1 MSRKDDIKKLAIAA
15 ATISAA
21 IFAAKKVS
29 DDDVKVLMPNRDENS
44 KAYLLGDGFGNLALA
59 YALINHANLSPLN
72 INIYTKNFNEFVK
85 IKEGENNYKTFDNR
99 FSEFNFKNTYEVLK
113 NILDEDELN
122 KISEKIAKKEKPML
136 LDLSLNKFSKVL
148 EVDEASKKKLYK
160 LMLYPMDL
168 DDKTSL
174 EQYFLFTDFLSS
186 NLFYYLA
193 SIYNLK
199 STSPVLELKEAL
211 LDFIGSESY
220 FDLDTDRIYNFLRD
234 YLIELG
240 VNFYDEY
247 KFIDFNAKDNYV
259 DKLTF
264 EKNEQVE
271 EVLTDLKDI
280 ISIESP
286 TYLSNLA
293 LGNTTNIPEKILSSY
308 ISKNNFSA
316 QNIYKEI
323 EGKTRDSSILF
334 VNLEFSDDSFIK
346 KLKKNLQDND
356 FFIFKVKSGIS
367 AKIIG
372 NEVILKILNP
382 NKNSIFV
389 GNAFKA
395 LNGEDFFF
403 ALIKLFNLEENY
415 ADLRFNLKNVSI
427 SVFENYKKIPGESY
441 KRNVNK
447 ICNLFFISSKNSD
460 FGELYSVE
468 KLVQE
473 GIKNAHDIMGID
485 HLEVFENN
493 LSKMEILKFIN
504 NL

>member
-72 INIYTKNFNEFVK
+72 INIYTKNFNEFIK

-122 KISEKIAKKEKPML
+122 KISEKIVKKEKPML

-211 LDFIGSESY
+211 SDFIGSESY
-220 FDLDTDRIYNFLRD
+220 FDLDTDRIYKFLRD

-264 EKNEQVE
+264 EKNEQIE

-367 AKIIG
+367 AKIVG

-389 GNAFKA
+389 GDAFKA

-441 KRNVNK
+441 KRNINK

>member
-174 EQYFLFTDFLSS
+174 EQYFLFSDFLSS

-193 SIYNLK
+193 SIYNVK

-211 LDFIGSESY
+211 FDFIGSESY
-220 FDLDTDRIYNFLRD
+220 FDLDTDRIYKFLRD

-367 AKIIG
+367 AKIVG

-389 GNAFKA
+389 GDAFRA

-460 FGELYSVE
+460 FGDLYSVE

>member
-15 ATISAA
+15 ATIYAA
-21 IFAAKKVS
+21 IFAARKVS
-29 DDDVKVLMPNRDENS
+29 DDEVKVLMPNRDENS

-59 YALINHANLSPLN
+59 YALINHANLDPQN
-72 INIYTKNFNEFVK
+72 INIYTKSFNEFIK
-85 IKEGENNYKTFDNR
+85 IREDENNYPTFDNR
-99 FSEFNFKNTYEVLK
+99 YSEFNFKNTYEILK
-113 NILDEDELN
+113 NILHEDELN
-122 KISEKIAKKEKPML
+122 KISEKIAKKERPRV
-136 LDLSLNKFSKVL
+136 LDLSLNKFSKIL
-148 EVDEASKKKLYK
+148 EVDEGTKKKFYK
-160 LMLYPMDL
+160 LLLSPIDFE
-168 DDKTSL
+168 DKNSID
-174 EQYFLFTDFLSS
+174 QYFLFTEFLDS
-186 NLFYYLA
+186 NLFFYLA

-199 STSPVLELKEAL
+199 ATSPVSELREAL
-211 LDFIGSESY
+211 VDFIGSESY
-220 FDLDTDRIYNFLRD
+220 FDLNTDEIYKYLKD
-234 YLIELG
+234 YLIDQG
-240 VNFYDEY
+240 VIFYDDY
-247 KFIDFNAKDNYV
+247 KFIDFTSLDNYV

-293 LGNTTNIPEKILSSY
+293 LGNTTSIPEKILSTY
-308 ISKNNFSA
+308 ISKNNISS

-323 EGKTRDSSILF
+323 QGKTSDSSILY
-334 VNLEFSDDSFIK
+334 VDLEFSDDSFIN
-346 KLKKNLQDND
+346 KLRENLQDSD

-367 AKIIG
+367 AKVIG
-372 NEVILKILNP
+372 NEVILKVLNP

-389 GNAFKA
+389 GDAFKA

-403 ALIKLFNLEENY
+403 DLIKLFNLEDKY
-415 ADLRFNLKNVSI
+415 ADLRFNLKSVGISI
-427 SVFENYKKIPGESY
+427 LEDYKKVPGEDY
-441 KRNVNK
+441 KRSVNK

-468 KLVQE
+468 KLIQQ

-493 LSKMEILKFIN
+493 LSTIEILKFIN

>member
-99 FSEFNFKNTYEVLK
+99 FSEFNFKNTYEMLK

-122 KISEKIAKKEKPML
+122 KISEKIAKKEKPIL
-136 LDLSLNKFSKVL
+136 LDLSLNKFSDL
-148 EVDEASKKKLYK
+148 CHVDEASKKKLYK

-168 DDKTSL
+168 DNKTSL

-199 STSPVLELKEAL
+199 STSPVHELKEAL

-220 FDLDTDRIYNFLRD
+220 FDLDTDRIYKFLRD

-240 VNFYDEY
+240 VNFYDDY

-264 EKNEQVE
+264 ERNEQVE

-367 AKIIG
+367 AKIVG

-389 GNAFKA
+389 GDAFKA

-427 SVFENYKKIPGESY
+427 SVFENYKKISGESY
-441 KRNVNK
+441 KRNINK

-504 NL
+504 KS

>member
-85 IKEGENNYKTFDNR
+85 IKEGENNYPTFDNR

-308 ISKNNFSA
+308 ISKNNFST

>member
-72 INIYTKNFNEFVK
+72 INIYTKNFNEFIK
-85 IKEGENNYKTFDNR
+85 IKEGENNYPTFDNR

-113 NILDEDELN
+113 NILDEEELN
-122 KISEKIAKKEKPML
+122 KISEKITKKEKPML
-136 LDLSLNKFSKVL
+136 LDLSLNKFSDL
-148 EVDEASKKKLYK
+148 LDVDEASKKKLYK

-168 DDKTSL
+168 DNKTSL

-199 STSPVLELKEAL
+199 ATSPVLELKEAL
-211 LDFIGSESY
+211 LDFIGSETY
-220 FDLDTDRIYNFLRD
+220 FDLDTDKIYKFLRD

-264 EKNEQVE
+264 EKNEQIE

-367 AKIIG
+367 AKIVG

-389 GNAFKA
+389 GDAFKA

>member
-72 INIYTKNFNEFVK
+72 INIYTKNFNEFIK
-85 IKEGENNYKTFDNR
+85 IKEGESNYPTFDNR

-160 LMLYPMDL
+160 LMLNPMDL

-174 EQYFLFTDFLSS
+174 EQYFLFSDFLSS

-211 LDFIGSESY
+211 SDFIGSESY
-220 FDLDTDRIYNFLRD
+220 FDLDTDRIYKFLRD

-247 KFIDFNAKDNYV
+247 KFIDFNAKNNYV

-293 LGNTTNIPEKILSSY
+293 LGNTTKIPEKILSCY

-367 AKIIG
+367 AKIVG

>member
-72 INIYTKNFNEFVK
+72 INIYTKNFNEFIK

-220 FDLDTDRIYNFLRD
+220 FDLDTDRIYKFLRD

-367 AKIIG
+367 AKIVG

-389 GNAFKA
+389 GDAFKA

-441 KRNVNK
+441 KRNINK

>member
-85 IKEGENNYKTFDNR
+85 IKEGENNYPTFDNR

-174 EQYFLFTDFLSS
+174 EQYFLFSDFLSS

-211 LDFIGSESY
+211 SDFIGSESY
-220 FDLDTDRIYNFLRD
+220 FDLDTDRIYKFLRD

-247 KFIDFNAKDNYV
+247 KFIDFSAKDNYV

-367 AKIIG
+367 AKIVG

-441 KRNVNK
+441 KRNINK

>member
-211 LDFIGSESY
+211 SDFIGSESY
-220 FDLDTDRIYNFLRD
+220 FDLDTDRIYKLLRN

-240 VNFYDEY
+240 VNFYDDY
-247 KFIDFNAKDNYV
+247 KFIDFSAKDNYV

-264 EKNEQVE
+264 EKNEQIE

-293 LGNTTNIPEKILSSY
+293 LGNTTKIPEKILSSY
-308 ISKNNFSA
+308 ISKNNFSS

-334 VNLEFSDDSFIK
+334 VNLEFSDNSFIK

-389 GNAFKA
+389 GDAFKA

>member
-72 INIYTKNFNEFVK
+72 INIYTKNFNEFIK
-85 IKEGENNYKTFDNR
+85 IKEGENNYPTFDNR
-99 FSEFNFKNTYEVLK
+99 FSEYNFKNTYEVLK

-160 LMLYPMDL
+160 LMLYTMEL

-211 LDFIGSESY
+211 SDFIGSESY
-220 FDLDTDRIYNFLRD
+220 FDLDTDRIYKFLRD

-247 KFIDFNAKDNYV
+247 KFIDFNAKNNYV

>member
-85 IKEGENNYKTFDNR
+85 IKEGENNYPTFDNR

-308 ISKNNFSA
+308 ISKNNFSS

-367 AKIIG
+367 AKIVG

-441 KRNVNK
+441 KRNINK

>member
-85 IKEGENNYKTFDNR
+85 IKEGENNYPTFDNR

-367 AKIIG
+367 AKIVG

>member
-85 IKEGENNYKTFDNR
+85 IKEGENNYPTFDNR

-160 LMLYPMDL
+160 LMLYPMEL
-168 DDKTSL
+168 DDNTSL
-174 EQYFLFTDFLSS
+174 EQYFLFSEFLSS

-199 STSPVLELKEAL
+199 STSPVLELKGAL

-220 FDLDTDRIYNFLRD
+220 FDLDTDRIYKFLRD

-247 KFIDFNAKDNYV
+247 KFIDFNSKDNYV

-323 EGKTRDSSILF
+323 EGKTRDSSILL

-367 AKIIG
+367 AKIVG

>member
-85 IKEGENNYKTFDNR
+85 IKEGENNYPTFDNR

-211 LDFIGSESY
+211 SDFIGSEFY
-220 FDLDTDRIYNFLRD
+220 FDLDTDRIYKFLRD

-308 ISKNNFSA
+308 ISKNNFST

-367 AKIIG
+367 AKIVG

-441 KRNVNK
+441 KRNINK

>member
-72 INIYTKNFNEFVK
+72 INIYTKNFNEFIK

-160 LMLYPMDL
+160 LMLYPMEL

-174 EQYFLFTDFLSS
+174 EQYFLFSDFLSS

-220 FDLDTDRIYNFLRD
+220 FDLDTDRIYKFLRD

-264 EKNEQVE
+264 EKNEQIE

-367 AKIIG
+367 AKIVG

-389 GNAFKA
+389 GDAFKA

>member
-21 IFAAKKVS
+21 ILAAKKVS

-220 FDLDTDRIYNFLRD
+220 FDLDTDRIYKFLRD

-264 EKNEQVE
+264 EKNEQIE

-389 GNAFKA
+389 GDAFKA

-441 KRNVNK
+441 KRNINK

>member
-211 LDFIGSESY
+211 SDFIGSESY
-220 FDLDTDRIYNFLRD
+220 FDLDTDRIYKLLRN

-240 VNFYDEY
+240 VNFYDDY
-247 KFIDFNAKDNYV
+247 KFIDFSAKDNYV

-264 EKNEQVE
+264 EKNEQIE

-293 LGNTTNIPEKILSSY
+293 LGNTTKIPEKILSSY
-308 ISKNNFSA
+308 ISKNNFSS

-323 EGKTRDSSILF
+323 QGKTTDSSILF

-389 GNAFKA
+389 GDAFKA

>member
-85 IKEGENNYKTFDNR
+85 IKEGENNYPTFDNR

-211 LDFIGSESY
+211 SDFIGSEFY

-308 ISKNNFSA
+308 ISKNNFSS

-367 AKIIG
+367 AKIVG

-441 KRNVNK
+441 KRNINK

>member
-21 IFAAKKVS
+21 ILAAKKVS

-99 FSEFNFKNTYEVLK
+99 FSEFNFKNTYEMLK
-113 NILDEDELN
+113 NILDEEELN
-122 KISEKIAKKEKPML
+122 KISEKIVKKEKPML

-168 DDKTSL
+168 DNKTSL

-220 FDLDTDRIYNFLRD
+220 FDLDTDRIYKFLRD

-367 AKIIG
+367 AKIVG

-389 GNAFKA
+389 GDAFKA

-441 KRNVNK
+441 KRNINK

>member
-85 IKEGENNYKTFDNR
+85 IKEDENNYPTFDNR
-99 FSEFNFKNTYEVLK
+99 FSEFNFKNTYELLK
-113 NILDEDELN
+113 NILDEYELN
-122 KISEKIAKKEKPML
+122 KISEKIAKKEKPLL

-160 LMLYPMDL
+160 LMLYPMEL

-174 EQYFLFTDFLSS
+174 EQYFLFSDFLSS

-220 FDLDTDRIYNFLRD
+220 FDLDTDRIYKFLRD

-367 AKIIG
+367 AKIVG

-441 KRNVNK
+441 KRNINK

>member
-72 INIYTKNFNEFVK
+72 INIYTKNFNEFIK
-85 IKEGENNYKTFDNR
+85 IKEGENNYPTFDNR

-211 LDFIGSESY
+211 SDFIGSESY
-220 FDLDTDRIYNFLRD
+220 FDLDTDRIYKFLRD

-247 KFIDFNAKDNYV
+247 KFIDFNAKNNYV

-367 AKIIG
+367 AKIVG

>member
-99 FSEFNFKNTYEVLK
+99 FSEFNFKNTYEMLK

-122 KISEKIAKKEKPML
+122 KISEKIAKKEKPIL
-136 LDLSLNKFSKVL
+136 LDLSLNKFSDL
-148 EVDEASKKKLYK
+148 CHVDEASKKKLYK

-168 DDKTSL
+168 DNKTSL

-199 STSPVLELKEAL
+199 STSPVHELKEAL

-220 FDLDTDRIYNFLRD
+220 FDLDTDRIYKFLRD

-240 VNFYDEY
+240 VNFYDDY

-264 EKNEQVE
+264 ERNEQVE

-367 AKIIG
+367 AKIVG

-389 GNAFKA
+389 GDAFKA

-427 SVFENYKKIPGESY
+427 SVFENYKKISGESY
-441 KRNVNK
+441 KRNINK

>member
-72 INIYTKNFNEFVK
+72 INIYTKNFNEFIK

-193 SIYNLK
+193 SIYNMK

-264 EKNEQVE
+264 EKNEEVE

-308 ISKNNFSA
+308 ISKNNFST

>member
-85 IKEGENNYKTFDNR
+85 IKEGENNYPTFDNR

-160 LMLYPMDL
+160 LMLYPMEL

-174 EQYFLFTDFLSS
+174 EQYFLFSDFLSS

-199 STSPVLELKEAL
+199 STSPVLELKGAL

-220 FDLDTDRIYNFLRD
+220 FDLDTDRIYKFLRD

-247 KFIDFNAKDNYV
+247 KFIDFNSKDNYV

-323 EGKTRDSSILF
+323 EGKTRDSSILL

-367 AKIIG
+367 AKIVG

>member
-72 INIYTKNFNEFVK
+72 INIYTKNFNEFIK

-220 FDLDTDRIYNFLRD
+220 FDLDTDRIYKFLRD

-264 EKNEQVE
+264 EKNEQIE

-367 AKIIG
+367 AKIVG

-389 GNAFKA
+389 GDAFKA

>member
-85 IKEGENNYKTFDNR
+85 IKEGENNYPTFDNR

-323 EGKTRDSSILF
+323 EGKTRDSSILL

-367 AKIIG
+367 AKIVG

-447 ICNLFFISSKNSD
+447 ICNLLFISSKNSD

>member
-85 IKEGENNYKTFDNR
+85 IKEDENNYPTFDNR

-211 LDFIGSESY
+211 SDFIGSESY
-220 FDLDTDRIYNFLRD
+220 FDLDTDRIYKFLRD

-247 KFIDFNAKDNYV
+247 KFIDFNAKNNYV

-356 FFIFKVKSGIS
+356 FFIFKIKSGIS
-367 AKIIG
+367 AKIVG

-441 KRNVNK
+441 KRNINK

>member
-72 INIYTKNFNEFVK
+72 INIYTKNFNEFIK

-160 LMLYPMDL
+160 LMLYPMEL

-220 FDLDTDRIYNFLRD
+220 FDLDTDRIYKFLRD

-247 KFIDFNAKDNYV
+247 KFIDFSAKDNYV

-367 AKIIG
+367 AKIVG

-389 GNAFKA
+389 GDAFKA

>member
-85 IKEGENNYKTFDNR
+85 IKEGENNYPTFDNR
-99 FSEFNFKNTYEVLK
+99 FSEYNFKNTYEVLK

-122 KISEKIAKKEKPML
+122 KISERIAKKEKPML

-211 LDFIGSESY
+211 SDFIGSESY
-220 FDLDTDRIYNFLRD
+220 FDLDTDRIYKFLRD

-247 KFIDFNAKDNYV
+247 KFIDFNAKNNYV

-286 TYLSNLA
+286 TYMSNLA

-308 ISKNNFSA
+308 ISKNNFST

-367 AKIIG
+367 AKIVG

-403 ALIKLFNLEENY
+403 ALIKIFNLEENY

>member
-72 INIYTKNFNEFVK
+72 INIYTKNFNEFIK
-85 IKEGENNYKTFDNR
+85 IKEGENNYPTFDNR
-99 FSEFNFKNTYEVLK
+99 FSEYNFKNTYEVLK

-160 LMLYPMDL
+160 LMLYTMEL

-211 LDFIGSESY
+211 SDFIGSESY
-220 FDLDTDRIYNFLRD
+220 FDLDTDRIYKFLRD

-247 KFIDFNAKDNYV
+247 KFIDFNAKNNYV

-367 AKIIG
+367 AKIVG

>member
-72 INIYTKNFNEFVK
+72 INIYTKNFNEFIK
-85 IKEGENNYKTFDNR
+85 IKEGENNYPTFDNR

-174 EQYFLFTDFLSS
+174 EQYFLFSDFLSS

-220 FDLDTDRIYNFLRD
+220 FDLDTDRIYKFLRD

-247 KFIDFNAKDNYV
+247 KFIDFNAKNNYV

-308 ISKNNFSA
+308 ISKNNFSS

-367 AKIIG
+367 AKIVG

>member
-122 KISEKIAKKEKPML
+122 KISEKIAKKEKPIL
-136 LDLSLNKFSKVL
+136 LDLSLNKFSDL
-148 EVDEASKKKLYK
+148 CHVDEASKKKLYK

-168 DDKTSL
+168 DNKTSL

-199 STSPVLELKEAL
+199 STSPVHELKEAL

-220 FDLDTDRIYNFLRD
+220 FDLDTDRIYKFLRD
-234 YLIELG
+234 YLIDLG

-334 VNLEFSDDSFIK
+334 VSLEFSDDSFIK

-367 AKIIG
+367 AKIVG

-389 GNAFKA
+389 GDAFKA

-441 KRNVNK
+441 KRNINK

>member
-85 IKEGENNYKTFDNR
+85 IKEGENNYPTFDNR

-293 LGNTTNIPEKILSSY
+293 LRNTTNIPEKILSSY
-308 ISKNNFSA
+308 ISKNNFST

>member
-99 FSEFNFKNTYEVLK
+99 FSEFNFKNTYEMLK

-122 KISEKIAKKEKPML
+122 KISEKIAKKEKPIL
-136 LDLSLNKFSKVL
+136 LDLSLNKFSDL
-148 EVDEASKKKLYK
+148 CHVDEASKKKLYK

-168 DDKTSL
+168 DNKTSL

-199 STSPVLELKEAL
+199 STSPVHELKEAL

-220 FDLDTDRIYNFLRD
+220 FDLDTDRIYKFLRD

-240 VNFYDEY
+240 VNFYDDY

-367 AKIIG
+367 AKIVG

-389 GNAFKA
+389 GDAFKA

-427 SVFENYKKIPGESY
+427 SVFENYKKISGESY
-441 KRNVNK
+441 KRNINK

>member
-85 IKEGENNYKTFDNR
+85 IKEGENNYPTFDNR
-99 FSEFNFKNTYEVLK
+99 FSEFNFKNTYEMLK
-113 NILDEDELN
+113 NILDEEELN

-308 ISKNNFSA
+308 ISKNNFST

>member
-85 IKEGENNYKTFDNR
+85 IKEGENNYPTFDNR

-211 LDFIGSESY
+211 SDFIGSEFY

-234 YLIELG
+234 YLI
-240 VNFYDEY
+240 
-247 KFIDFNAKDNYV
+247 
-259 DKLTF
+259 
-264 EKNEQVE
+264 
-271 EVLTDLKDI
+271 
-280 ISIESP
+280 
-286 TYLSNLA
+286 
-293 LGNTTNIPEKILSSY
+293 
-308 ISKNNFSA
+308 
-316 QNIYKEI
+316 
-323 EGKTRDSSILF
+323 
-334 VNLEFSDDSFIK
+334 
-346 KLKKNLQDND
+346 
-356 FFIFKVKSGIS
+356 
-367 AKIIG
+367 
-372 NEVILKILNP
+372 
-382 NKNSIFV
+382 
-389 GNAFKA
+389 
-395 LNGEDFFF
+395 
-403 ALIKLFNLEENY
+403 
-415 ADLRFNLKNVSI
+415 
-427 SVFENYKKIPGESY
+427 
-441 KRNVNK
+441 
-447 ICNLFFISSKNSD
+447 
-460 FGELYSVE
+460 
-468 KLVQE
+468 
-473 GIKNAHDIMGID
+473 
-485 HLEVFENN
+485 
-493 LSKMEILKFIN
+493 
-504 NL
+504 

>member
-85 IKEGENNYKTFDNR
+85 IKEGENNYPTFDNR

-174 EQYFLFTDFLSS
+174 EQYFLFSDFLSS

-220 FDLDTDRIYNFLRD
+220 FDLDTDRIYKFLRD
-234 YLIELG
+234 YLIDLG

-367 AKIIG
+367 AKIVG

-441 KRNVNK
+441 KRNINK

>member
-122 KISEKIAKKEKPML
+122 KISEKIAKKEKPIL

-186 NLFYYLA
+186 DLFYYLA
-193 SIYNLK
+193 SIYNMK

-220 FDLDTDRIYNFLRD
+220 FDLDTDRIYKFLRD

-240 VNFYDEY
+240 VNFYDDY
-247 KFIDFNAKDNYV
+247 KFIDFSAKDNYV

-382 NKNSIFV
+382 NKNSISV
-389 GNAFKA
+389 GDAFKA

>member
-85 IKEGENNYKTFDNR
+85 IKEGENNYPTFDNR

-211 LDFIGSESY
+211 SDFIGSESY
-220 FDLDTDRIYNFLRD
+220 FDLDTDRIYKFLRD
-234 YLIELG
+234 NLIELG

-247 KFIDFNAKDNYV
+247 KFIDFNAKNNYV

-367 AKIIG
+367 AKIVG

-415 ADLRFNLKNVSI
+415 ADLRFNLKNVGI

-441 KRNVNK
+441 KRNINK